1 MILVHQVLKISM
13 FNLAMSCLT
22 MCNLLTFRVPMQYCS
37 SQLQIWLSP
46 PATTTTE
53 HHFLFGPG
61 TSFFLELL
69 AAALCSSP
77 VAYWTPSDSGNS
89 SSSVMSFCRFVL
101 FMEFSWQKVYS
112 GLPFP
117 PPVDHDLSELFTM
130 THPAWVPLR
139 DLAHSFLELR
149 KSLCHTKLWPMK
161 GMEMALNP
169 KIAGIF

>member
-37 SQLQIWLSP
+37 SELQIWLPP
-46 PATTTTE
+46 PATSTTE
-53 HHFLFGPG
+53 HHFHLGPG
-61 TSFFLELL
+61 TSCFLDSS
-69 AAALCSSP
+69 SSP
-77 VAYWTPSDSGNS
+77 VLFPSSHWAPSDPRNS
-89 SSSVMSFCRFVL
+89 SSSVMTFCRFVL
-101 FMEFSWQKVYS
+101 FMEFSGQKVYS

-130 THPAWVPLR
+130 THPARVSLR

-149 KSLCHTKLWPMK
+149 KSLCHTRLWPMK